1 MAYSITYIKTPYTE
15 DKKGKVFTVR
25 LDRIGFKKCE
35 YYSHFIDIDPTQEY
49 IFAIDQ
55 SLTST
60 GIAIASVDRKSTRLN
75 SSH

>member
-35 YYSHFIDIDPTQEY
+35 YYSHFIDIDPT
-49 IFAIDQ
+49 
-55 SLTST
+55 
-60 GIAIASVDRKSTRLN
+60 GKP
-75 SSH
+75 